1 MSKPDPSPIDDP
13 FEIVHDQMMQ
23 SPRGRWFVA
32 EFARRCGTPDSSRI
46 LAAIERLQ
54 DNVAMQYGAGQI
66 VELLAELKG
75 MLARTRELDAVVTAP
90 EQALRAHV
98 ASIVAM
104 LRDLES
110 HAEALLKSFG
120 PQPH

>member
-1 MSKPDPSPIDDP
+1 MSRPDPGPLDDP

-32 EFARRCGTPDSSRI
+32 EFARRCGSPESTRL

-54 DNVAMQYGAGQI
+54 NSVVMQYGVEQI
-66 VELLAELKG
+66 LRLLSELKG
-75 MLARTRELDAVVTAP
+75 MLARTRELDAVTAAP

-98 ASIVAM
+98 TSIAAM

-110 HAEALLKSFG
+110 HADALLKSFG